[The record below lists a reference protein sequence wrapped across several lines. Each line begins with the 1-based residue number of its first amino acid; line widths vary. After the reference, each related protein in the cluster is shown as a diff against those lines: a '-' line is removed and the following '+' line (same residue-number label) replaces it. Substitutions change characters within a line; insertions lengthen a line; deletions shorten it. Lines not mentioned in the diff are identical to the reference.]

1 MLPMRSIHDAGRF
14 TVGILG
20 LLLGLASNCLLPGS
34 AQAAPG
40 ETNAEPIKVALF
52 VDNRAGADFD
62 GDVTVLEAFLAGRI
76 SGAPMR
82 VLSREMILDSLKDF
96 AAGATST
103 SETPGQELDRILSDS
118 TSALRLARDLD
129 ADYILL
135 ATLASYGTETRAY
148 AGEQVQTVNNIHTLR
163 VSYRLAETDR
173 GGEVG
178 GGTVVASKTL
188 RQSDG
193 LQVES
198 SEVIHQLLDE
208 AAAKVASSFLAK
220 QSSLPAVAKDDSR
233 VRVTLQCSI
242 TDFAQLP
249 NVGLT
254 RDNEVVLGEGHA
266 EATVSGVSVEVN
278 GITVGSAPAT
288 LEVPP
293 GLNKLRLTRV
303 GFKPYERTVNFFE
316 GQTLT
321 VPLQMTDEGYARW
334 KDVVAAYTA
343 LENNR
348 KLTDAEVEV
357 LQGYAQMLR
366 QSGIKV
372 DTKEGLKFY
381 RGVYW

>member
-1 MLPMRSIHDAGRF
+1 M
-14 TVGILG
+14 VGILG
-20 LLLGLASNCLLPGS
+20 LLLGLASSCLLPAP

-40 ETNAEPIKVALF
+40 ETNAAPTKVALF

-62 GDVTVLEAFLAGRI
+62 SDVTVLEGFLAGRI
-76 SGAPMR
+76 SGAHVR

-163 VSYRLAETDR
+163 VSYRLAEADR

-220 QSSLPAVAKDDSR
+220 QSSLPAVAKNDSR

-303 GFKPYERTVNFFE
+303 GFKPYERTVNFYE

-357 LQGYAQMLR
+357 LQGYAQTLR